1 MTTSLLRSSFAT
13 SSANLGLVP
22 FGVKQNNKQK
32 GQAPSAKVN
41 ELESVLRAQ
50 VINEKEEF
58 ASPDAGQQLSQSDPR
73 KKKLS
78 DSLYLGKDDMYK
90 QYSNHLADYTNISKQ
105 MSGVSDSALRAL
117 ELSTLESKKELYRI
131 QQTNSDLSMVASQ
144 FGLETASDRQY
155 KRRRKINRM
164 TGQTAM

>member
-32 GQAPSAKVN
+32 GGATSTKVN
-41 ELESVLRAQ
+41 ELERVLRAQ
-50 VINEKEEF
+50 VINGKEQF
-58 ASPDAGQQLSQSDPR
+58 ASPDAGQKLAQSDPR
-73 KKKLS
+73 KKMLS

-90 QYSNHLADYTNISKQ
+90 KYSNHLADYTSLSKQ
-105 MSGVSDSALRAL
+105 MSGVSDSAVRAL
-117 ELSTLESKKELYRI
+117 ELSTLESKKELYRL

-144 FGLETASDRQY
+144 FGLETASDRQF
-155 KRRRKINRM
+155 KRRKKINRM
-164 TGQTAM
+164 TGQTTL